1 MPSSTLTPAYMPA
14 TGRQC
19 DRTILNEAPYPS
31 KAFGLVQAI
40 EKLFLFL
47 GKLDATSHIQL
58 YLEWM
63 PPE

>member
-1 MPSSTLTPAYMPA
+1 MPA
-14 TGRQC
+14 TGRHC
-19 DRTILNEAPYPS
+19 DRTILDEAPYPS